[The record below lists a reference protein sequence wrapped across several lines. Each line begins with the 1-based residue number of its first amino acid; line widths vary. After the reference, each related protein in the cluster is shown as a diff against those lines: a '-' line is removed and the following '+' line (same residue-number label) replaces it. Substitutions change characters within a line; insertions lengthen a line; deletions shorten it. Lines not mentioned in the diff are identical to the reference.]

1 MVDFDQLAGELELPE
16 TEIGVPKPKESVAQY
31 KDIGHPFGAAKSAV
45 FDVFASPGVAL
56 FEKPGK
62 GWRGFWENAKKNDPD
77 INAWAKAV
85 EDKTEPFLGKWIG
98 SLGHTASGLAM
109 RYIPYVGPLL
119 TMSLYSNLQQEEIES
134 KALELGADENTA
146 KAVSWTAGPIVA
158 SLDFLGTEFIFR
170 TVRGKAL
177 ANLLTAIGTASGV
190 SHAIA
195 GTATTLLKTG
205 AVEGGQ
211 EGMQGVMSYLAEQ
224 WAARPPDETAGAFSQ
239 RMTDEKHSKEMWEIA
254 KHDTALGALSGVFFG
269 GMGLTTETMAAR
281 AKAKAAPTEVPTTI
295 SEAPIAPSPE
305 EGAPEEPLPTA
316 TTVPSGSFETRF
328 GRYLAGE
335 KREIARVQAEIDTN
349 ETLKSDPDYQA
360 RQKRIADLWRNLRF
374 EQMSWDSAI
383 SNGREPSDRLAS
395 MIARHTEELTGLSEE
410 QKKVYDAFKERMT
423 KDVEAGIDKA
433 ESPKVIEGQP
443 INPEDKYVVKPSQEE
458 SWLDNAIRRVG
469 GVPGVEEGA
478 AIRAKNVPETS
489 DREYMGARGE
499 EIAVEKPAR
508 VEEGPLKVTLP
519 GGKGWIEGEITPDKF
534 YLHDVYVEKGERGA
548 GFGLKA
554 VRDTV
559 DAYPDKEIWVASTS
573 KGMDKIAEKLGFEK
587 VAGKGRK
594 PEGIPEQVSQ
604 NNATVW
610 KKAPG
615 AVKFGFG
622 KELDLRAQHFRYR
635 AIADMIHTS
644 GGSSAIPVI
653 IENAQQ
659 FTPAEQERLTKFFE
673 NASIDRQGMTVETVA
688 KATQIPS
695 LINYEKKQVGVK
707 GAEIKWKRQQD
718 LIVGDRVQGR
728 YKIGPNEYHTGT
740 ISRRIINKTS
750 PDIATRIRYEVVWDT
765 GKTETVGCNAVD
777 QLGRPSFLDEKRAKI
792 VEGKAKF
799 GLSPEE
805 QRRLPS
811 IKPEGR
817 INGITRAEA
826 GKMLANGDDT
836 VLEHIKQGVKEH
848 GPLVMQD
855 AIQNEILRTV
865 KDSKGTESQQQ
876 VIENLRRMEPLVRE
890 IVKTPPEQT
899 GVATAIKTSFQKIA
913 QVFKNAPIATVITD
927 ASQIPEEHR
936 ALMDKENPDW
946 QERNPKG
953 VFLETR
959 QGPIVYIFAN
969 NMTSVGEAQLWYL
982 HEIVGHYG
990 LHGAF
995 GNALNSILDRVWM
1008 SFGKSKAMGDIV
1020 ERYFKGEFDNNN
1032 AEHRRTASEEFIADL
1047 ATRFD
1052 LTQKEKTL
1060 LDRVRQFLREVL
1072 SKFGFDVKMTEG
1084 DLDSIL
1090 AKSLE
1095 YVKGGEAQ
1103 GKVRGNVR
1111 FAQGKE
1117 PVPFTYSVL
1126 QKAVNFPD
1134 MPSKVQSIPN
1144 YLARKGVTRE
1154 EIAWTGLNQWLE
1166 DNKQGDKI
1174 DREQLRA
1181 YVAIATEETEMG
1193 EVELLGKD
1201 LASQED
1207 RINAI
1212 RKVVGRLSPE
1222 EATIFWENFD
1232 EVDLSPDNQVRLKQ
1246 AKTDEER
1253 ITIASKASWESLREI
1268 FGNTFQLENDATKE
1282 WARYEGYFSE
1292 AHNYRE
1298 LVIHLPNM
1306 GRRKDYHSPHWGG
1319 DYAEGETINDVAF
1332 HVLID
1337 ESKGEG
1343 PRELNVLELQGDW
1356 PQDLGKKQGT
1366 PDFPFAHNWVKLG
1379 IQKVIRYAAEKGYD
1393 KVTFPHPDELIKHWG
1408 SDRYAWKKIPAVS
1421 LEDFNERTNL
1431 GKYKR
1436 GEVESYLKEL
1446 GIEIKETEMPS
1457 KAIVPPMNKGTKIR
1471 VAKIL
1476 LANSTKDLNDL
1487 IDNYNLKMQTANTLK
1502 RMLTLK
1508 SEYAT
1513 ADEIV
1518 KIMQEWE
1525 SLNVRG
1531 IQNII
1536 QDLYNGYEG
1545 PPSKLTGHFSRLAD
1559 NLMAATGAKW
1569 EVGKP
1574 VYNLIDQGQVIL
1586 ENDSYEQAIKNAI
1599 EYARDEKVGK
1609 KAWQLSYTTQVGG
1622 YARGFDLQQ
1631 EADRLAREGKFQQY
1645 DTTEVSTKQDVE
1657 DLMRRMRIVKSHH
1670 TDAYVARKVDQLWNK
1685 MQKSPESGA
1694 LLPRKEGME
1703 FSYGEKIPGALE
1715 KFAKQFGAT
1724 VERESS
1730 KPKIEFQETDNS
1742 IEVIVDGKVDD
1753 VFRWGRNS
1761 MRGNETKEDALE
1773 EARRYVKTLEDEVK
1787 RKFSITINN
1796 KMRET
1801 AIFQGFARFAFGKVP
1816 DTISTYIGK
1825 HQTTMGEAVSK
1836 AWDSVKSKEFR
1847 AYIRRK
1853 VFDRLDPVKQMIG
1866 LESYKVLSLQNG
1878 APVVFDTLLTDGKL
1892 KWDGKVLT
1900 CDTRGQGFIPWLEAM
1915 GKDANKFLYWT
1926 MARRAEALETQTIR
1940 KRDPNTGQMV
1950 VVPKERWLT
1959 ETVRN
1964 EIYKWA
1970 GDKDKSEWVAKA
1982 KELDEWNKNTLDI
1995 AEKAGLIN
2003 HDARVSWEQDFYIP
2017 FYRIMENAIAKNKF
2031 MLSPN
2036 KSRRFISAQIR
2047 RLEGAEMKVGDP
2059 LENMLKNWNH
2069 LITASIENVARETCF
2084 EEAKAKGMGL
2094 VEEVGF
2100 KDLHVFKRGTGS
2112 NSRMVYVTK
2121 RDQKNVLVFQR
2132 DGKPIYFKVDSEP
2145 LFEALGGVEFNAL
2158 NGVAAKFFS
2167 TPKRLLTYSATFG
2180 PAFKVNNMI
2189 RDAIHTSLIDKDFG
2203 RPPSSLL
2210 EPLFPL
2216 FALRDALKGFRK
2228 AWNNDPNMVRLK
2240 AAGGAFGTSY
2250 IHSQDMEIV
2259 TKRIEKILRK
2269 EKGAIV
2275 LSTFRKALD
2284 WWEKVGTASE
2294 NAVRVQGFA
2303 NKTKNGMST
2312 LDAAFAVRDYLD
2324 FSRHGSSKAVQLLIH
2339 IIPFL
2344 NARTQGNYKL
2354 FNTATQAE
2362 TMVNFGVRGT
2372 LLTLAS
2378 LMLWGA
2384 FKDDDRYKELEEW
2397 DRMAY
2402 YHWWIGDTHVRMPKP
2417 FEIGVFFSSIP
2428 EAIANV
2434 ICGNDEG
2441 KHIWNVMWKGIRDVF
2456 AMDLPQTIKPIYEQW
2471 ANKTFFTGRPIVGAH
2486 LEGLIPGEQH
2496 DPWTSETLQGI
2507 GKQLGMSPNRIKA
2520 LIDGYFSTI
2529 GIAIIGGTDVL
2540 TRTFFDF
2547 PARPTMKIDDY
2558 PLIGTFLKE
2567 AEHPRYIK
2575 QQTKF
2580 YEIFD
2585 EYDKIAKTMHY
2596 YRNLGDPKAALEL
2609 AEDNRPLIA
2618 AGKQMTSTKEQLRKI
2633 RANMRLIWSSPSLTS
2648 DEKLNRL
2655 NTLADKQNVIVKAAY
2670 KRASEKV
2677 AK

>member
-16 TEIGVPKPKESVAQY
+16 TEIGVPQPKESVAQY

-45 FDVFASPGVAL
+45 FDVLESPAIAL
-56 FEKPGK
+56 FQKPGA
-62 GWRGFWENAKKNDPD
+62 GWRGWIDAARKNDPD
-77 INAWAKAV
+77 VNAWMKAV
-85 EDKTEPFLGKWIG
+85 EDKTEPFLGEWVG

-119 TMSLYSNLQQEEIES
+119 TISLYTNLQQEEIES
-134 KALELGADENTA
+134 KALELGADERTA
-146 KAVSWTAGPIVA
+146 KITSWVAGPIAALPDIV
-158 SLDFLGTEFIFR
+158 GNEFIFR

-177 ANLLTAIGTASGV
+177 ANLLTSIGTATGV
-190 SHAIA
+190 AHAIA
-195 GTATTLLKTG
+195 GTATTLVKTG
-205 AVEGGQ
+205 AVEGGT

-239 RMTDEKHSKEMWEIA
+239 RMADEKHAKEMWEIA

-269 GMGLTTETMAAR
+269 GMGLTAETMTAR
-281 AKAKAAPTEVPTTI
+281 AKAKTAPTEVPPAI
-295 SEAPIAPSPE
+295 SEAPIAPPPE

-395 MIARHTEELTGLSEE
+395 MIARHTEELAGLSEE

-443 INPEDKYVVKPSQEE
+443 VNPEDKYVVKPSEEE

-478 AIRAKNVPETS
+478 AIRAKNIPETS
-489 DREYMGARGE
+489 GREYMGARGE
-499 EIAVEKPAR
+499 EVAVEKPAR

-622 KELDLRAQHFRYR
+622 KELKKGQVVDGVRYDGPWEGIGH
-635 AIADMIHTS
+635 AWTDMETKRS
-644 GGSSAIPVI
+644 
-653 IENAQQ
+653 
-659 FTPAEQERLTKFFE
+659 FTT
-673 NASIDRQGMTVETVA
+673 ETTD
-688 KATQIPS
+688 K
-695 LINYEKKQVGVK
+695 
-707 GAEIKWKRQQD
+707 AEI
-718 LIVGDRVQGR
+718 
-728 YKIGPNEYHTGT
+728 
-740 ISRRIINKTS
+740 NK
-750 PDIATRIRYEVVWDT
+750 
-765 GKTETVGCNAVD
+765 
-777 QLGRPSFLDEKRAKI
+777 KRAKI

-811 IKPEGR
+811 IQPEGR
-817 INGITRAEA
+817 INGITRTEA
-826 GKMLANGDDT
+826 GEMLANGDDT

-855 AIQNEILRTV
+855 AIQNEILRAV
-865 KDSKGTESQQQ
+865 KDSKGTDSQQQ
-876 VIENLRRMEPLVRE
+876 VIKNLRRMEPLVRE
-890 IVKTPPEQT
+890 IVKTPSKQSDL
-899 GVATAIKTSFQKIA
+899 ATAIKASFQKIA
-913 QVFKNAPIATVITD
+913 RVFKNAPIASVITD

-936 ALMDKENPDW
+936 ALMDKGNPDW

-959 QGPIVYIFAN
+959 QGPVVYIFAN

-1008 SFGKSKAMGDIV
+1008 SFGKSKAMEDIV
-1020 ERYFKGEFDNNN
+1020 KRYFKGDFDNNN

-1047 ATRFD
+1047 ATKFD

-1103 GKVRGNVR
+1103 GKVGENVR

-1117 PVPFTYSVL
+1117 PAPFTYSAL

-1181 YVAIATEETEMG
+1181 YIAMATEETEMG

-1306 GRRKDYHSPHWGG
+1306 GRGKDYRSPHWDGS
-1319 DYAEGETINDVAF
+1319 YTEGETINDVAF

-1356 PQDLGKKQGT
+1356 PQDLAKKQGT

-1379 IQKVIRYAAEKGYD
+1379 IQKMIRYAAEKGYD

-1408 SDRYAWKKIPAVS
+1408 SDRYAWKSISAIS

-1436 GEVESYLKEL
+1436 GEVESYLEEL
-1446 GIEIKETEMPS
+1446 GIEIKERLFS
-1457 KAIVPPMNKGTKIR
+1457 FSDGKFRRG
-1471 VAKIL
+1471 
-1476 LANSTKDLNDL
+1476 D
-1487 IDNYNLKMQTANTLK
+1487 
-1502 RMLTLK
+1502 
-1508 SEYAT
+1508 EY
-1513 ADEIV
+1513 
-1518 KIMQEWE
+1518 
-1525 SLNVRG
+1525 S
-1531 IQNII
+1531 
-1536 QDLYNGYEG
+1536 YE
-1545 PPSKLTGHFSRLAD
+1545 
-1559 NLMAATGAKW
+1559 
-1569 EVGKP
+1569 
-1574 VYNLIDQGQVIL
+1574 LIDQGQRIL

-1609 KAWQLSYTTQVGG
+1609 KSWQLSYTSQVGG
-1622 YARGFDLQQ
+1622 HARGFDLQQ

-1645 DTTEVSTKQDVE
+1645 DTTEVSSRQDVE

-1703 FSYGEKIPGALE
+1703 FAYGEKIPGALE

-1742 IEVIVDGKVDD
+1742 IEVIVDGKVDN
-1753 VFRWGRNS
+1753 VFRWERNL
-1761 MRGNETKEDALE
+1761 MRDN
-1773 EARRYVKTLEDEVK
+1773 EARYSALRDAKRYGKALEDEVK

-1847 AYIRRK
+1847 AYIRTK
-1853 VFDRLDPVKQMIG
+1853 VFSRLDPVKQMIG

-1926 MARRAEALETQTIR
+1926 MAKRAEALETQTIR
-1940 KRDPNTGQMV
+1940 KRDPNTGRMV

-2003 HDARVSWEQDFYIP
+2003 HDARGSWEQDFYIP

-2084 EEAKAKGMGL
+2084 EEAKTKGMGL

-2167 TPKRLLTYSATFG
+2167 APKRLLTYSATFG
-2180 PAFKVNNMI
+2180 PAFKVSNMI

-2203 RPPSSLL
+2203 RPPSPLL

-2216 FALRDALKGFRK
+2216 FALRDALKGVRK
-2228 AWNNDPNMVRLK
+2228 AWNNDLDMVRLK

-2250 IHSQDMEIV
+2250 IHSQDMEIA
-2259 TKRIEKILRK
+2259 TKRIERILRK

-2275 LSTFRKALD
+2275 LSTFEKALD
-2284 WWEKVGTASE
+2284 WWERVGAASE
-2294 NAVRVQGFA
+2294 NAVRVQSFA
-2303 NKTKNGMST
+2303 TKTKNGMST

-2324 FSRHGSSKAVQLLIH
+2324 FSRYGSSRAVQLLIH

-2344 NARTQGNYKL
+2344 NARMQGNYKL

-2441 KHIWNVMWKGIRDVF
+2441 KHVWNVMWKGIRDVF
-2456 AMDLPQTIKPIYEQW
+2456 AMDLPQVIKPIYEQW

-2507 GKQLGMSPNRIKA
+2507 GKQLGVSPNRMKA

-2529 GIAIIGGTDVL
+2529 GIAIIGGADVL

-2547 PARPTMKIDDY
+2547 PAKPTMKIDDY

-2648 DEKLNRL
+2648 DEKLSRL

-2670 KRASEKV
+2670 RKAQEKV